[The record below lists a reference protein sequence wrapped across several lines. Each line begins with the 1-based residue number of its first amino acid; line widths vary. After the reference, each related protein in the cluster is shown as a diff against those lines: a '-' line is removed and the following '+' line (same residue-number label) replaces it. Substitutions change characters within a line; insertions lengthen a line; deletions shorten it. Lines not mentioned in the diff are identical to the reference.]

1 MYTSEHKSDA
11 VGLPAAETPA
21 NGATTTRRPALA
33 ASRRGLIRGAGTLAI
48 GGAALA
54 LLARSEGI
62 AYAAS
67 AADEADIAALN
78 AILGLDHEAVAAYEI
93 AIGSGLL
100 SAGVVP
106 VARLFQGHH
115 KGHRDALA
123 AQILKAGGT
132 PAEAKSLDDY
142 AKDIGAATLTSEV
155 EVLTLAASL
164 EGAAVNVYIAAIAG
178 GFGAPDRARLVGQL
192 VADETLHWTV
202 LTQALGQ
209 RLPEQALSF
218 GG

>member
-1 MYTSEHKSDA
+1 MQSNDRSSDA
-11 VGLPAAETPA
+11 
-21 NGATTTRRPALA
+21 ATTPLPGVTIPERPALA
-33 ASRRGLIRGAGTLAI
+33 ASRRGLIRGAGTLAL

-54 LLARSEGI
+54 LLARGEGI

-67 AADEADIAALN
+67 PADAVDIAALN

-123 AQILKAGGT
+123 EQIRKAGGK
-132 PAEAKSLDDY
+132 PAEAKSIEDY
-142 AKDIGAATLTSEV
+142 ARDIGAASLKNEV

-164 EGAAVNVYIAAIAG
+164 EGAAVNVYVAAIAS
-178 GFGAPDRARLVGQL
+178 GFDAPDHARLVAQL